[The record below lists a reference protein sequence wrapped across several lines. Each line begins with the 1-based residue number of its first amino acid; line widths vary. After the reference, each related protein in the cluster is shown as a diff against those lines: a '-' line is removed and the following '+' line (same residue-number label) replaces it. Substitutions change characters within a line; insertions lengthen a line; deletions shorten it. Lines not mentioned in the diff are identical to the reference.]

1 MEFFWLLLIAGV
13 VVLLQAL
20 VLGRRS
26 LRQINYERKL
36 SRSHCHVGDDIE
48 MIEIIQNKRRIP
60 VPWLRLESILPAG
73 FQFGHQA
80 ETAISEGTLYQNH
93 TSLFSLSAQTRIT
106 RTHQITCR
114 QRGVFHMDSALM
126 SAGDVFG
133 LARANRPLRIA
144 TQMTVYPAYTALE
157 DMPEAYRS
165 WQGEVEVR
173 RWTNEDPFLI
183 TGVREYSSGDPMNQI
198 HWKATA
204 RTGQLQVYRQGYS
217 ADPEVMILFNIEI
230 NEQMW
235 RVVTEPMVAEY
246 GLSCCATIAADL
258 IGKGMK
264 AGFGHNAIIATE
276 DEQDARILPA
286 YGSEQLS
293 ALLQCMAEVQLKS
306 RQPFH
311 EFLQSFVPQ
320 YSQENEPIHKMDIL
334 IVTPHVSEP
343 IKQAIHILEQSGS
356 TVSILNVP
364 DIEQLKKSHWH
375 QTVYDKPS
383 RKVSG

>member
-13 VVLLQAL
+13 VVLLQAI

-26 LRQINYERKL
+26 LYRIEYERRL
-36 SRSHCHVGDDIE
+36 SRSYCHVGEDIE
-48 MIEIIQNKRRIP
+48 MIEIIQNQRRIP

-80 ETAISEGTLYQNH
+80 ETSISEGTLYQNH
-93 TSLFSLSAQTRIT
+93 TSLFSLSAWTRIT
-106 RTHQITCR
+106 RRHQITCR
-114 QRGVFHMDSALM
+114 QRGVFHMDSAMM

-133 LARANRPLRIA
+133 LALGNRPLHIE
-144 TQMTVYPAYTALE
+144 TKMTVYPAYTSID

-173 RWTNEDPFLI
+173 RWVNEDPFLI
-183 TGVREYSSGDPMNQI
+183 TGVREYGAGDPMNQI

-217 ADPEVMILFNIEI
+217 ADPDVMILLNIEI
-230 NEQMW
+230 SEQMW
-235 RVVTEPMVAEY
+235 RVVTEPLVAEC
-246 GLSCCATIAADL
+246 GLSYCATIAADL

-276 DEQDARILPA
+276 DDQDARILPA

-311 EFLQSFVPQ
+311 EFLQSFISP
-320 YSQENEPIHKMDIL
+320 NEQSNILDIL
-334 IVTPHVSEP
+334 IVTPHVSDP
-343 IKQAIHILEQSGS
+343 IKQAIKLLEQSGS
-356 TVSILNVP
+356 TVSILHVP
-364 DIEQLKKSHWH
+364 GIEQLKQAGK
-375 QTVYDKPS
+375 DKPIYHKQS
-383 RKVSG
+383 RVVNT